1 MIIQGIIS
9 LRVHVYIYYTH
20 HKYLDKEKNNYMY
33 IYNVKY
39 IDTFNIGHPLES

>member
-9 LRVHVYIYYTH
+9 LGVYIYYTH

-39 IDTFNIGHPLES
+39 IDTFNIRHPLES